1 MLGINLPVCQSWQ
14 EYRSW
19 LEQLEQAG
27 QRLGL
32 RSFKELSPGRQE
44 GTGGGNHLLFGG
56 PCLQQH
62 PFFSRPAWLVGILR
76 FWQHHPVLT
85 YLFTGCC
92 VGPASQAPRPD
103 EAAGNNFDLELAY
116 RVLETAEGQDPLGA
130 FGDYREL
137 IGETLRHLH
146 ADRSGN
152 NHCSEISFDKFWNPG
167 TPSGCLGL
175 IEFRA
180 LERMPRVE
188 WTNATALLWTALAAY
203 LLNHRC
209 RPHSL
214 RDWGSTL
221 HDRMLLPSQLWSGKE
236 QILSLLQADGL
247 KLDPAPYRE
256 IWEWRFPAQLQW
268 RRGPHRLELR
278 PSLEPWPLICDFP
291 REGSSPAASSTGRY
305 DDSKSAPISLFSS
318 IASCSSTTVVALFQ
332 RVWKVTVH
340 LY

>member
-188 WTNATALLWTALAAY
+188 WTNATALLWTALAA
-203 LLNHRC
+203 
-209 RPHSL
+209 
-214 RDWGSTL
+214 
-221 HDRMLLPSQLWSGKE
+221 
-236 QILSLLQADGL
+236 
-247 KLDPAPYRE
+247 
-256 IWEWRFPAQLQW
+256 
-268 RRGPHRLELR
+268 
-278 PSLEPWPLICDFP
+278 
-291 REGSSPAASSTGRY
+291 
-305 DDSKSAPISLFSS
+305 
-318 IASCSSTTVVALFQ
+318 
-332 RVWKVTVH
+332 
-340 LY
+340 